1 MDIMGVRHRDRRAL
15 PAGSE
20 MIEKDVS
27 LAN

>member
-1 MDIMGVRHRDRRAL
+1 MGVRHRDRRAL